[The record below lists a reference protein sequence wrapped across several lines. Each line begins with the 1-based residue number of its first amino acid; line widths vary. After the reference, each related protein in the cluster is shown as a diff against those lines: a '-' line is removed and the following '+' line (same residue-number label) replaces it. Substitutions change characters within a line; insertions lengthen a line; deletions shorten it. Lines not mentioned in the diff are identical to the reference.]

1 MAEVDPALEQQIF
14 DLSQR
19 QRITDIHHDREADDL
34 GRTVEITERIV
45 HHLRLRDLTFQL
57 KPIYS
62 DNAACSRS
70 TNASLGGACS
80 ACEGQQGI
88 DEGEMPKTLLDLDS
102 PSSWPAE
109 LRTYLDEHHELFL
122 AWETKP
128 GRVSSEAFDKAL
140 YGLRDILQAYEI
152 LGWHC
157 TRLTD
162 AEVDEIMRD
171 GMELPNAEMLTRRID
186 ALVKANVIDPDVA
199 RRFKSKNE
207 AGEEYRAGMVWFCFI
222 LQGTKVS
229 MGSGGSSATGVAR
242 LYTRAT
248 RMIQSCPPS

>member
-1 MAEVDPALEQQIF
+1 
-14 DLSQR
+14 
-19 QRITDIHHDREADDL
+19 
-34 GRTVEITERIV
+34 
-45 HHLRLRDLTFQL
+45 
-57 KPIYS
+57 
-62 DNAACSRS
+62 
-70 TNASLGGACS
+70 
-80 ACEGQQGI
+80 
-88 DEGEMPKTLLDLDS
+88 MPKTLLDLDS

-207 AGEEYRAGMVWFCFI
+207 AGEEYRAGMVWFCFYPPGN
-222 LQGTKVS
+222 QGEY
-229 MGSGGSSATGVAR
+229 GIGRFFRHWGGEALYACHEDDPVMSTVLRCTGTPR
-242 LYTRAT
+242 LVEADVPISLLNKDTGPDFTIYRRFLISHGHCIKRSTDYDGHIVHPLPAEQVRRVISFPDPDFYSHTNCDEWKEYALG
-248 RMIQSCPPS
+248 